1 MATLEQETVSLAF
14 SNLGSCVGCIG
25 EVDTYTKSEI
35 QLELPKLICAD
46 VHLSSPI
53 RRSSASPGPRK
64 TSPVEKNAGSM
75 VRDTSSRTQSN
86 APSCTDEA
94 SHTHPPPPP
103 PCRRRIVCDFE
114 KNLTFTPKLNMQ
126 SVKLASRNAQST
138 IPVVHRLLKERKTT
152 QTYKDH
158 NLTFAP
164 KLNALSVRLA
174 QERASRM
181 PEVSTH
187 HPSHNI

>member
-1 MATLEQETVSLAF
+1 MR
-14 SNLGSCVGCIG
+14 
-25 EVDTYTKSEI
+25 SEI

-64 TSPVEKNAGSM
+64 TSPVETNADSM
-75 VRDTSSRTQSN
+75 VRERGTASRTQSN
-86 APSCTDEA
+86 APNGTDEA
-94 SHTHPPPPP
+94 SHTHPPPPL

-114 KNLTFTPKLNMQ
+114 KNLTFTPKLNVQ

-138 IPVVHRLLKERKTT
+138 VPVVCRLLKERKTT
-152 QTYKDH
+152 QAYKDH

-187 HPSHNI
+187 HPSIAVRPHPPP